1 MGAKTQAKGAAA
13 KEETVMVRVLD
24 VTTLTWA
31 VLTPSGDAPPARGSH
46 SVRSTQISFSQSCF
60 S

>member
-1 MGAKTQAKGAAA
+1 
-13 KEETVMVRVLD
+13 MVRVLD

-46 SVRSTQISFSQSCF
+46 SVRSTQISFFQSRC